1 MDLARVDEAV
11 RHYDADPSML
21 IAVLQEVQAE
31 YNYLPKDA
39 LRRIACLLDIPAS
52 RVYSVANFYR
62 AFSLVPRGRH
72 LIQIC
77 LGTACHVRGADR
89 ILEQLERTLN
99 VKPGGTTSDQEFSL
113 ETVNCLGACALGP
126 VVVLDGE
133 YHGRMTV
140 SKVDSVLKPYRSA
153 ELAATAAPDAG
164 GGTAVGGAGQEAST

>member
-1 MDLARVDEAV
+1 MDLTKVDEAV
-11 RHYDADPSML
+11 QRNGADPSML
-21 IAVLQEVQAE
+21 IPVLQEVQAA
-31 YNYLPKDA
+31 YNYLPKEA
-39 LRRIACLLDIPAS
+39 LRRVACLLDIPPS

-62 AFSLVPRGRH
+62 AFSLVPRGKH
-72 LIQIC
+72 LIQLC

-99 VKPGGTTSDQEFSL
+99 VRPGGTTTDRQFSL

-140 SKVDSVLKPYRSA
+140 SRVDAVLKPYRNGQAAAASGA
-153 ELAATAAPDAG
+153 ETKPVPGREAAK
-164 GGTAVGGAGQEAST
+164 

>member
-1 MDLARVDEAV
+1 MDLTKVDEV
-11 RHYDADPSML
+11 VERNGADPSML
-21 IAVLQEVQAE
+21 IAVLQEVQVE
-31 YNYLPKDA
+31 YNFLPKDA
-39 LRRIACLLDIPAS
+39 LRRVACLLNIPPS

-77 LGTACHVRGADR
+77 LGTACHVRGSDR
-89 ILEQLERTLN
+89 ILEQIERTLS
-99 VKPGGTTSDQEFSL
+99 VRAGGTTADQEFSL

-140 SKVDSVLKPYRSA
+140 SKVESVLKPVRAAAAAANPAGGS
-153 ELAATAAPDAG
+153 AATGAP
-164 GGTAVGGAGQEAST
+164 GQEADK